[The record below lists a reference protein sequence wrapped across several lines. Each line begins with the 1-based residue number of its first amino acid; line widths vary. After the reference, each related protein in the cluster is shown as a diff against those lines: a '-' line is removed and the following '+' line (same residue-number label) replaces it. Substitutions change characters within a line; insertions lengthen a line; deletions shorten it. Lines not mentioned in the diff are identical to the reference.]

1 MLHKK
6 QIMNVS
12 VKEHSATSPHDIE
25 QTEVRQTERKREKSG
40 VQL

>member
-1 MLHKK
+1 MYALENK
-6 QIMNVS
+6 QRPN
-12 VKEHSATSPHDIE
+12 ATSLHDME